1 MDETFE
7 SEEELLPATTSEN
20 ERDPGFEL
28 PLPAY
33 ESKERNPSNDSGEY
47 ISPGRS
53 RVEVSEEH
61 LGNHS
66 GDSEEGLGNTSED
79 SEEGLGNTSGDSEEH
94 QGNHSGDSE
103 EHLSNEGIVNQFAK
117 TKQVLHTGTY
127 TIVHKLLLYQVGANK
142 NVSLANSSQCV
153 DKITLPHMENSIE
166 RTFLKIAKQ
175 GAC

>member
-28 PLPAY
+28 PLPTY
-33 ESKERNPSNDSGEY
+33 ESKERNLSNDSGEY

-66 GDSEEGLGNTSED
+66 GDSEEGLKYTLEA
-79 SEEGLGNTSGDSEEH
+79 SEEGLGNP
-94 QGNHSGDSE
+94 SGDSE